1 MRKHYPPSFKAKVV
15 LEMLKEEKTVAELA
29 SEYQVHPSQLHK
41 WKKQVLDGLPVLF
54 EDDKRSVAAVRD
66 GYEAKMKELYAEIGR
81 LTTYVEWFKKKGF

>member
-15 LEMLKEEKTVAELA
+15 LEMLKEEKTIAELA
-29 SEYQVHPSQLHK
+29 SEYGVHPTQLHK
-41 WKKQVLDGLPVLF
+41 WKKQAVEGLPALL
-54 EDDKRSVAAVRD
+54 EGDKRSIEAVKD